1 MEEKFYTILTNIGKE
16 KIANSSVL
24 GSKVNFTKIKA
35 GDGNGKYYEP
45 TEDQTKLANTVWE
58 GNIRNIE
65 VSKENPNWIEIEAII
80 LSDEGGFTIREF
92 GVFDEE
98 DNLLAI
104 SKCAET
110 YKPIISDGSVKE
122 LLIKMVLSVSN
133 TENVS
138 LKVDPTIV
146 VAKKSDVEKVDMI
159 VDEIKS
165 QMKEIANKQTKLE
178 NTVSNIDLSATKVN
192 IATINGMSAKNVQAG
207 MQELFTL
214 ASNGKNTI
222 AGKLGNVTGNNTH
235 AEIAN
240 RIQTD
245 KNTAATNLSNKGVSA
260 NGNESLASLVAK
272 IANITVAGM
281 GGKRFTTG
289 SVYESSDKKTF
300 SFLDAN
306 LHENGNSSLFQYLTI
321 SNLGFYPKYVLAYAT
336 PGSSTVLYFSFLIDN
351 FVIDGEADRYNTAQA
366 KQPIRNGNTV
376 YIPLSFRFSGSS
388 NVNFTFIA
396 FE

>member
-1 MEEKFYTILTNIGKE
+1 MAIKNIE
-16 KIANSSVL
+16 IQDS
-24 GSKVNFTKIKA
+24 
-35 GDGNGKYYEP
+35 DGNIYYP
-45 TEDQTKLANTVWE
+45 HTNASVVKNGSTTV
-58 GNIRNIE
+58 
-65 VSKENPNWIEIEAII
+65 
-80 LSDEGGFTIREF
+80 
-92 GVFDEE
+92 
-98 DNLLAI
+98 
-104 SKCAET
+104 AEQ
-110 YKPIISDGSVKE
+110 
-122 LLIKMVLSVSN
+122 L
-133 TENVS
+133 
-138 LKVDPTIV
+138 
-146 VAKKSDVEKVDMI
+146 
-159 VDEIKS
+159 
-165 QMKEIANKQTKLE
+165 KEIANKQTKLE

-192 IATINGMSAKNVQAG
+192 LATINGMSAKNVQAG